1 MEEEFEETDILFPE
15 ETNDFFDDEEF
26 VNCFD
31 NESNRRET
39 EQIQHRVQSS
49 SPINIPGRDRAVDG
63 IAFRRNNDTRSVIS
77 SRIFV
82 PPHIIMERR
91 ERKNMAFLV
100 QPETQYA
107 TNKRIY
113 ATKERMV
120 DGRGIPPIRLPMI

>member
-15 ETNDFFDDEEF
+15 ETNGFFDDEEF
-26 VNCFD
+26 KKCFD
-31 NESNRRET
+31 NEPNRRDT
-39 EQIQHRVQSS
+39 EQIQRGVQSS

-107 TNKRIY
+107 TN
-113 ATKERMV
+113 ERMV